1 MPDTKPEEKR
11 FRLAIPFLI
20 EEINGDER
28 TPFFECNLV
37 YHDLPYDGIV
47 AVEAAMIELL
57 ERLNDFGI
65 ATAEEIGLGK
75 KLEILNVGRKKGLGH
90 RVTTATS
97 SRSRD

>member
-1 MPDTKPEEKR
+1 MPETKPEERR
-11 FRLAIPFLI
+11 FRLAIPFVI

-28 TPFFECNLV
+28 IPFFECNLV

-65 ATAEEIGLGK
+65 ATTEEMGLGK
-75 KLEILNVGRKKGLGH
+75 KLKALGIGRKKGLGH
-90 RVTTATS
+90 RLTS
-97 SRSRD
+97 NPSRD